1 MPSLCS
7 YYASATAATS
17 TSDLIPHRAD
27 AGYVGAHYPAGAD
40 KTRSDNL
47 LSGALPYGFARLF
60 LD

>member
-40 KTRSDNL
+40 KTRY
-47 LSGALPYGFARLF
+47 AKFASQSLH
-60 LD
+60 